1 MGDANEAVIAERR
14 TAKPDTH
21 TPGETGIW
29 LFIFGDLIIFALF
42 FAIFLF
48 YRADQVELYNA
59 SQASLNNNYGALNTL
74 FLLSSSWFV
83 VLAMNAA
90 RASLRNWAFGLFS
103 LALACGAGFSV
114 VKIIEYSEKL
124 AQGISITTN
133 DFYMFYYILTGL
145 HFIHVMIGMVFLII
159 VLLKLRQSR
168 ELSSQIGFFEISAS
182 YWHMV
187 DILWVILFPLIY
199 LIK

>member
-1 MGDANEAVIAERR
+1 MKNVMNEAASIVQVKQKHI
-14 TAKPDTH
+14 
-21 TPGETGIW
+21 PGELGIW
-29 LFIFGDLIIFALF
+29 LFIFGDLIMFALF

-48 YRADQVELYNA
+48 YRAEQAELYNI
-59 SQASLNNNYGALNTL
+59 SQATLNTNFGALNTL

-90 RASLRNWAFGLFS
+90 RASLRRWSLGLFS
-103 LALACGAGFSV
+103 LALTCGLGFSV

-124 AQGISITTN
+124 ANGISITTN

-145 HFIHVMIGMVFLII
+145 HFVHVIIGMLLLIVVLVKLSQDNKLSEQITFL
-159 VLLKLRQSR
+159 
-168 ELSSQIGFFEISAS
+168 EISAS

-199 LIK
+199 LVK